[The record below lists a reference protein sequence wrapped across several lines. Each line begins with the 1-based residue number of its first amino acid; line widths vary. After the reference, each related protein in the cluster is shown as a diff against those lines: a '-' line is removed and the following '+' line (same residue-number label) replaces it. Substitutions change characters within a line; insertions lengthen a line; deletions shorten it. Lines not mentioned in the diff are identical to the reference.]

1 MECMELMMVEQP
13 EERVFEKDFVPDF
26 LFFFPGITNEFTRL
40 MVHTESWKKTHIVV
54 DPLGRVVFDGKGIS
68 SFN

>member
-26 LFFFPGITNEFTRL
+26 LFFFIFCGPIL
-40 MVHTESWKKTHIVV
+40 SPQQKTT
-54 DPLGRVVFDGKGIS
+54 
-68 SFN
+68 